1 MLNLKESNQML
12 AIRLEDPG
20 ISQAQRLR
28 VVCAVVFLLIGFAP
42 CTTPAA
48 AAKTSARGP
57 RAAIERAAL
66 QAVGKSAQSQKPAAG
81 TQSTPEQATAKA
93 PDWPVNDKPKE
104 ASVVWNSKGLSIE
117 AANSSLEQIL
127 NDVATATGAKVSG
140 MTTDQRV
147 FGTFG
152 PGPARDVL
160 SKLLDGSGYNVLMVG
175 DMGQGAPRQI
185 VLSKPPTGPA
195 PPVVNS
201 PPSAYEDSNADIE
214 EPQPPPQPLVQPQN
228 APEGPAPPNQ
238 PRTPQQ
244 ILQEMQR
251 RQQLIEQ
258 MQQQQRNNPQ
268 NQ

>member
-1 MLNLKESNQML
+1 MLVVRIENSSIVK
-12 AIRLEDPG
+12 
-20 ISQAQRLR
+20 AQRWR
-28 VVCAVVFLLIGFAP
+28 VGCAVAFLLTGLAQ
-42 CTTPAA
+42 CTAFAA
-48 AAKTSARGP
+48 AGKTSAQGLHPAIQTEARQDGHQVD
-57 RAAIERAAL
+57 AAKRPASEA
-66 QAVGKSAQSQKPAAG
+66 QA
-81 TQSTPEQATAKA
+81 TPEQPAPKA

-104 ASVVWNSKGLSIE
+104 ASVVWNSKGLHIE
-117 AANSSLEQIL
+117 AANSSLQQIL

-140 MTTDQRV
+140 ITSDQRV
-147 FGTFG
+147 FGSYG

-185 VLSKPPTGPA
+185 VLSKAPTGPA
-195 PPVVNS
+195 PPVVNNPS
-201 PPSAYEDSNADIE
+201 PAFDEGPADIE

-228 APEGPAPPNQ
+228 LPEGPGPPNQ

-258 MQQQQRNNPQ
+258 MQQQQNTNPQ

>member
-1 MLNLKESNQML
+1 ML
-12 AIRLEDPG
+12 AIKFETTGNLKAR
-20 ISQAQRLR
+20 RWR
-28 VVCAVVFLLIGFAP
+28 VGCAAAFLLMALASCAAFAAP
-42 CTTPAA
+42 GN
-48 AAKTSARGP
+48 TSARGLH
-57 RAAIERAAL
+57 AAIQSEAL
-66 QAVGKSAQSQKPAAG
+66 QTGHQIAAANKPAAEA
-81 TQSTPEQATAKA
+81 QAAPEQAAPKA

-104 ASVVWNSKGLSIE
+104 ASIVWNSKGLHIE
-117 AANSSLEQIL
+117 AANSSLQQIL

-140 MTTDQRV
+140 TVTDQRV

-185 VLSKPPTGPA
+185 VLSKAPTGPA

-201 PPSAYEDSNADIE
+201 PSPAYDEGPADVE

-228 APEGPAPPNQ
+228 LPEGPGPQNQ

-258 MQQQQRNNPQ
+258 MQQHNNNPQ
-268 NQ
+268 N

>member
-1 MLNLKESNQML
+1 ML
-12 AIRLEDPG
+12 AIRLENSG
-20 ISQAQRLR
+20 IFKTRRLR
-28 VVCAVVFLLIGFAP
+28 VAFAVAFLLMGLAP
-42 CTTPAA
+42 CATFGTAFAA
-48 AAKTSARGP
+48 TGKTSAQGLHSAMKK
-57 RAAIERAAL
+57 AAVQAGLQTAEAKESAAEV
-66 QAVGKSAQSQKPAAG
+66 QSA
-81 TQSTPEQATAKA
+81 TEQAAPKQ

-104 ASVVWNSKGLSIE
+104 ASVVWNSKGLRIE
-117 AANSSLEQIL
+117 AANSSLHQIL

-160 SKLLDGSGYNVLMVG
+160 SNLLDGSGYNVLMVG
-175 DMGQGAPRQI
+175 DLGQGAPRQI
-185 VLSKPPTGPA
+185 VLSKAPTGPA

-201 PPSAYEDSNADIE
+201 PPPAYEDSNADIE
-214 EPQPPPQPLVQPQN
+214 QPQQPQPLVQPQN

-258 MQQQQRNNPQ
+258 MQQRNNPQ
-268 NQ
+268 NR